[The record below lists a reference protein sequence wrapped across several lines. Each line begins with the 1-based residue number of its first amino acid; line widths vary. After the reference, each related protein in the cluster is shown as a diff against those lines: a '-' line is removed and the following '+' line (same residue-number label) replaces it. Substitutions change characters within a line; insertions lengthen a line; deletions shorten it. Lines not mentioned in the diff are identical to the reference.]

1 MPKQA
6 KQFGYISQNPVAG
19 EVKKELSY
27 TIVIQIQSC
36 ITRSENISSWG
47 VEPFMDAVETLE
59 RTMTALLTDTRTYTT
74 LDQDSDETQSK
85 TSFRRPKLKVIRD
98 LDEKYTIVLKR
109 ASRDNNFNNPQFVEY
124 LRAKMQYLVQLAIDR
139 DIFGVRKEYVEEI

>member
-6 KQFGYISQNPVAG
+6 KQFGYMSQNPVAG

-36 ITRSENISSWG
+36 ITRSENIASWG

-98 LDEKYTIVLKR
+98 LDEKYTIVLRR
-109 ASRDNNFNNPQFVEY
+109 ASRDNNFNNPRFVEY
-124 LRAKMQYLVQLAIDR
+124 LRAKMQYLIQLAIDR
-139 DIFGVRKEYVEEI
+139 DIFGVKKEYVEEI